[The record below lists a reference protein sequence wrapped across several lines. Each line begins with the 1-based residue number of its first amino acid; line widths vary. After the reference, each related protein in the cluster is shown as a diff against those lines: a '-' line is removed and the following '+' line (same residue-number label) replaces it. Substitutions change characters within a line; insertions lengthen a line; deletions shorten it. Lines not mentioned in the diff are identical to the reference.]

1 MVYGPPL
8 AFPVYEVTVLAY
20 DSIVQQKPEP
30 LTLKDIRI
38 RITPVHAL
46 TTIED
51 FSQSQIDDDLLLRHA
66 DEPQYFIGKLEDAE
80 RWQAGR
86 FQVLGTIQGLRRL
99 FRASKLLGKKGDLP
113 A

>member
-1 MVYGPPL
+1 MVYPL
-8 AFPVYEVTVLAY
+8 RLPVYEVTVLAY
-20 DSIVQQKPEP
+20 DSIVPQKPEP

-46 TTIED
+46 TTIKD
-51 FSQSQIDDDLLLRHA
+51 FSQSQLDNAPLLRHA

-80 RWQAGR
+80 RWQAGG
-86 FQVLGTIQGLRRL
+86 FQVLGTIQGLRRR
-99 FRASKLLGKKGDLP
+99 FRASKLLGKKGDIP